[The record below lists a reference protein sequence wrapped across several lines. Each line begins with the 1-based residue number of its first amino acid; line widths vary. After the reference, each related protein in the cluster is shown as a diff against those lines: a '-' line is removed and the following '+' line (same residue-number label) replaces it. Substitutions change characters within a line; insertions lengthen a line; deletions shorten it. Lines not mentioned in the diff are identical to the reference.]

1 MQLKNIDQINFK
13 NHDLRNYIYQATH
26 NLVTG
31 LGMGVLQNY
40 IDF

>member
-1 MQLKNIDQINFK
+1 MQLKMSIKLFK
-13 NHDLRNYIYQATH
+13 NHDLRNYIYDQATH

-40 IDF
+40 ID